1 MTIRVL
7 VLATVAAVSGCQTT
21 PSQSEHPNLVI
32 GPRASS
38 YLQIEGVQEGTASGD
53 LLRAGVRL
61 HSVSNM
67 RQTMRLRFEWLDAS
81 GFEIRGLAARWERLE
96 LRPQIS
102 HSLDRIAPSPK
113 AKGYRIHL
121 FDISTPASV
130 NTHPSGSNP

>member
-1 MTIRVL
+1 MIIRVL
-7 VLATVAAVSGCQTT
+7 ALAAVVAVSGCQTK
-21 PSQSEHPNLVI
+21 PQSEHPHLVV
-32 GPRASS
+32 GPRASG

-61 HSVSNM
+61 HSVSSM
-67 RQTMRLRFEWLDAS
+67 RQTLRWRFEWLDAS
-81 GFEIRGLAARWERLE
+81 GFEIRGLAGRWERLE

-121 FDISTPASV
+121 FDISTPANV
-130 NTHPSGSNP
+130 NSHISGSNP

>member
-1 MTIRVL
+1 MNIRALLVASVL
-7 VLATVAAVSGCQTT
+7 VVSGCQTT
-21 PSQSEHPNLVI
+21 TPDTEHPHLVI

-61 HSVSNM
+61 RSISNL
-67 RQTMRLRFEWLDAS
+67 RQTLRFRFEWLDAS
-81 GFEIRGLAARWERLE
+81 GFEIRGLAGRWERLE

-113 AKGYRIHL
+113 ATDYRIHL
-121 FDISTPASV
+121 FDISTTANV
-130 NTHPSGSNP
+130 NSHPSGSNP

>member
-1 MTIRVL
+1 MNIRALLVASVL
-7 VLATVAAVSGCQTT
+7 VVSGCQTT
-21 PSQSEHPNLVI
+21 TPDTEHPHLVI

-61 HSVSNM
+61 RSISNL
-67 RQTMRLRFEWLDAS
+67 RQTLRFRFEWLDAS
-81 GFEIRGLAARWERLE
+81 GFEIRGLAGRWERLE

-113 AKGYRIHL
+113 ATDYRIHL
-121 FDISTPASV
+121 FDISTPANV
-130 NTHPSGSNP
+130 NSHPSGSNP